1 MRRPASFAAV
11 AALVAALGFVG
22 TAKADF
28 TFPFDTDLVGYW
40 HFDTNAGT
48 ANAVDGSGNVNV
60 GVLQGDASRSTD
72 IPASPNNTNSVV
84 LWTATTT

>member
-60 GVLQGDASRSTD
+60 GVLQGDAS
-72 IPASPNNTNSVV
+72 PAQTSLPVPITPT
-84 LWTATTT
+84 LWCWTATTT